1 MTISRWKNS
10 SRIFIQTPYD
20 EWHRKE
26 NHWANR
32 FRERGYRLVYIPYGV
47 EISDTEDSHKLHFNT
62 SVINNC
68 WRIYTFSDVM
78 KNDYLKYSANG
89 EAVRAL
95 GLPRFDYYFNC
106 EKRSLPDKP
115 EERRRGRRVVLWKV
129 HFPKIIRENGR
140 NITVT
145 PSLDEYVQFAHKIR
159 EFKDLFFV
167 LMPHPKFL
175 EPNKNMEVQMKL
187 SQIIEAVAAS
197 ENAWIDTAE
206 DYRNSLVNANFIIV
220 DRSAVMVEVG
230 ALGVPVLYISNPEYY
245 EPVTLA
251 IKPLVDSYYQGTSCG
266 DMCNFL
272 QMCVF
277 KNDIMSVARKR
288 AFEECIPFFDG
299 KCGERVKE
307 DMVNGVI
314 SDES

>member
-1 MTISRWKNS
+1 MV
-10 SRIFIQTPYD
+10 FIVRVGFASCRAY
-20 EWHRKE
+20 K
-26 NHWANR
+26 
-32 FRERGYRLVYIPYGV
+32 
-47 EISDTEDSHKLHFNT
+47 ISDPARLFFRGLDFGFPCFFLLSRNRL
-62 SVINNC
+62 C
-68 WRIYTFSDVM
+68 
-78 KNDYLKYSANG
+78 
-89 EAVRAL
+89 AL
-95 GLPRFDYYFNC
+95 VCGL
-106 EKRSLPDKP
+106 L
-115 EERRRGRRVVLWKV
+115 L
-129 HFPKIIRENGR
+129 
-140 NITVT
+140 T

-187 SQIIEAVAAS
+187 SQIIEAVGAS

-206 DYRNSLVNANFIIV
+206 DYRNSLVNADFIIV